1 MGKPQNALSVLDLK
15 RTKLLWM
22 REIHMD
28 TQVLKVQAAQIGY
41 DHCPNFWLAFSAPV
55 YTTPPKCTPCNS
67 VREQKVKLIHR
78 EEADLILQ
86 SLGEGWAVHKVRR
99 ALPLQT
105 GALGV
110 EIPDQLA
117 VFLYEGKGMWV

>member
-41 DHCPNFWLAFSAPV
+41 NHCPNFWLAFSAPV
-55 YTTPPKCTPCNS
+55 YTTAPKRTPRNS

-86 SLGEGWAVHKVRR
+86 SLGEG
-99 ALPLQT
+99 
-105 GALGV
+105 
-110 EIPDQLA
+110 
-117 VFLYEGKGMWV
+117 

>member
-55 YTTPPKCTPCNS
+55 YTTPPKCTP
-67 VREQKVKLIHR
+67 
-78 EEADLILQ
+78 
-86 SLGEGWAVHKVRR
+86 
-99 ALPLQT
+99 
-105 GALGV
+105 
-110 EIPDQLA
+110 
-117 VFLYEGKGMWV
+117 